1 MKRSPSFPCRD
12 STAGRATPTRD
23 ARITRRIRP
32 RPEDGSF
39 HRLAQALLGPAPR
52 MRSLTALTL
61 AAALPLSTGCSG
73 AIDAIPV
80 GCDAGSCSDGGSS
93 PSDGGAIDCSLPLSC
108 DDGTAVLCE
117 NRIDYGLGWPTIR
130 ATFQYGAGGQLF
142 RYVERTPEGAPIFA
156 LRRWFDPAGRRV
168 RQEVETTLFSP
179 SKRAMTWEYD
189 DAGRVTRTTYEG
201 WGTAGGVHE
210 SRFIHDAMGRRER
223 VETLDD
229 GVLTSVDRYQ
239 YIEGEPL
246 IIEVGHDDGDDGT
259 EEYAQR
265 YHFTGG
271 RWLSR
276 YESLTSGVVVMTE
289 DYTYVD
295 GAEGRVSLRHRDGDG
310 DGVIDGVTTFTWEPL
325 GLAHYTETSTLGGS
339 STTSSYEFV
348 YHGDGRLGQRTWTA
362 VGGTWIHATIF
373 TWSSA
378 LDRVARLDL
387 VTGQPIDSWTFTRGC
402 AGEPQSEV
410 RLAPVSGWSDELR
423 TFPFEVDRQKM
434 WGFPEAL

>member
-1 MKRSPSFPCRD
+1 MR
-12 STAGRATPTRD
+12 T
-23 ARITRRIRP
+23 
-32 RPEDGSF
+32 
-39 HRLAQALLGPAPR
+39 LA
-52 MRSLTALTL
+52 ALTF

-80 GCDAGSCSDGGSS
+80 GCDAGTCSDGGIS

-108 DDGTAVLCE
+108 DDGTPVLCE
-117 NRIDYGLGWPTIR
+117 NRIDYGRDWSPIR

-156 LRRWFDPAGRRV
+156 LRRWFDLVGRRV

-201 WGTAGGVHE
+201 WTTAGGVRE

-239 YIEGEPL
+239 YTEGEPL
-246 IIEVGHDDGDDGT
+246 IVEVGHDDGDDGT
-259 EEYAQR
+259 EEYGQR
-265 YHFTGG
+265 YHFAGG

-276 YESLTSGVVVMTE
+276 YESLTSGVVMLSE

-295 GAEGRVSLRHRDGDG
+295 GAEGRVSLRARDSDV
-310 DGVIDGVTTFTWEPL
+310 DGVIDSVATFTWEPL
-325 GLAHYTETSTLGGS
+325 GLVHYADTSTVGG
-339 STTSSYEFV
+339 TTSSQTYDFT
-348 YHGDGRLGQRTWTA
+348 YDSAGRLVQRTWTA
-362 VGGTWIHATIF
+362 LGGTWIYSTTF

-378 LDRVARLDL
+378 LDRVERRDL

-402 AGEPQSEV
+402 PGEPQFEV

-423 TFPFEVDRQKM
+423 TFPFEIDRQKM